1 MMDPLHTVSTMAT
14 ASNSEQPIEVYKLK
28 NKWNLW
34 AHLPQDPDWTVKGY
48 KKIIQFK
55 TIKEA
60 VGITE
65 MLPEGLIKN
74 CMLFIMR
81 EGITPTWEDQRN
93 RNGGCFSY
101 KISNKDVSQ
110 AWKELTYVLVGESMA
125 DNKSILP
132 LINGITISPKKNFC
146 IVKVWLASCE
156 FRDSSVIKELHG
168 ISSHGCLFKEHMP
181 EY

>member
-1 MMDPLHTVSTMAT
+1 M
-14 ASNSEQPIEVYKLK
+14 NSDILVCK
-28 NKWNLW
+28 
-34 AHLPQDPDWTVKGY
+34 
-48 KKIIQFK
+48 
-55 TIKEA
+55 
-60 VGITE
+60 VGIYRCFDFYICFS
-65 MLPEGLIKN
+65 GLISLILIFVL
-74 CMLFIMR
+74 CFR
-81 EGITPTWEDQRN
+81 TRFGICIRVRPRV
-93 RNGGCFSY
+93 
-101 KISNKDVSQ
+101 IIILLSNKDVSQ

-146 IVKVWLASCE
+146 IVKIWLASCE

>member
-1 MMDPLHTVSTMAT
+1 
-14 ASNSEQPIEVYKLK
+14 
-28 NKWNLW
+28 
-34 AHLPQDPDWTVKGY
+34 
-48 KKIIQFK
+48 
-55 TIKEA
+55 
-60 VGITE
+60 
-65 MLPEGLIKN
+65 
-74 CMLFIMR
+74 MLFIMR